1 MTNKPTLQPIDP
13 AAQSEP
19 TREMEPT
26 NSATAAMPDPFAPE
40 NLRLSQ
46 SFNEMVGVKK
56 ILTTVPV
63 RKPGAQDFV
72 RVRLGPEYRENFPII
87 DLKDDREEFVVT
99 AALVPELLSEII
111 NKTLYLS
118 INKQGTVFFWPVRL
132 PMPDGK
138 DIDWW
143 RSGRDAADRATRTWV
158 RVRAN
163 MNLGAYDIFEAGA
176 TLGEP
181 EWPELSYWDLV
192 KIAFKDH
199 LIADLDH
206 PVIKRLRGLA

>member
-1 MTNKPTLQPIDP
+1 MATKPQPIEP
-13 AAQSEP
+13 ATE
-19 TREMEPT
+19 T
-26 NSATAAMPDPFAPE
+26 NSATAAAPDPFTPE

-72 RVRLGPEYRENFPII
+72 RVRPGPEYRENFPII

-99 AALVPELLSEII
+99 AALVPELLTEVV
-111 NKTLYLS
+111 NKTLYLA

-132 PMPDGK
+132 PTPDGK
-138 DIDWW
+138 DLDWW
-143 RSGRDAADRATRTWV
+143 RSGREAADRATRTWV

-163 MNLGAYDIFEAGA
+163 MNLGAYEIYEAAA
-176 TLGEP
+176 TLSEP
-181 EWPELSYWDLV
+181 EWPDLSYWDLI

-199 LIADLDH
+199 LIGDLDH